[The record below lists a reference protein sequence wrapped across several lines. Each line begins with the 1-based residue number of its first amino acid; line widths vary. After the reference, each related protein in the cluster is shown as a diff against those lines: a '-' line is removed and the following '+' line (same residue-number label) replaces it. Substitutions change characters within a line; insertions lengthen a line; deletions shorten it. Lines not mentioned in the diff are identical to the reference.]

1 MRYISIILAAKD
13 YSYKNDNDID
23 FLDSKVNNS
32 GKTLLELAMEVY
44 RSKYKLIIVLGN
56 NKTKLSNSSDSI
68 IYLKY
73 RNKTK
78 GALIS
83 LAMSLDHITD
93 GIPIIV
99 ASVDGIVDCNLTLFV
114 EEMENNKKDI
124 GILCFKST
132 NPDYS
137 YIRIFDEQIVEIEEK
152 SRVGNLATSG
162 VLYFK
167 DKSLLIQ
174 CIEWSLLNKVETNGL
189 YFLAPSINYA
199 ISEDLKVGYT
209 EVDADSY
216 RRFLVGAKV
225 IKDSN

>member
-1 MRYISIILAAKD
+1 MMHYTSIILAAKD
-13 YSYKNDNDID
+13 YSSKNDNEIN
-23 FLDSKVNNS
+23 FLDTTINADE
-32 GKTLLELAMEVY
+32 KTLLELAIEVY
-44 RSKYKLIIVLGN
+44 SSEYKMIVVLGSN
-56 NKTKLSNSSDSI
+56 ETKLSNAGDSI

-83 LAMSLDHITD
+83 LAMSLDHIPGAT
-93 GIPIIV
+93 PIIV
-99 ASVDGIVDCNLTLFV
+99 ASVDGIVDCNLAAFV
-114 EEMENNKKDI
+114 EEMEESKKDI

-152 SRVGNLATSG
+152 SRVGDLATSG
-162 VLYFK
+162 VFYFK

-174 CIEWSLLNKVETNGL
+174 CIEWSLLNKVETNKL
-189 YFLAPSINYA
+189 YFLAPSINFA

-209 EVDADSY
+209 EVDGDLY
-216 RRFLVGAKV
+216 KRFSTNTK
-225 IKDSN
+225 NQ